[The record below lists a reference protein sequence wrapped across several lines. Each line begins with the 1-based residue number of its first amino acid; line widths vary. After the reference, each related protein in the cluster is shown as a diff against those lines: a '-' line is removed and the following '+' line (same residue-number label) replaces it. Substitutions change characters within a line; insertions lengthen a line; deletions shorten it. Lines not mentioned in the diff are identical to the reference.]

1 MDRRRQRRGKIQ
13 QPVRLA
19 DAIIAYAIHLPQHA
33 HGHRDIAAE
42 TDKHDARQAGM
53 QLLSFCRR
61 DGFVDDTADEVPPVD

>member
-1 MDRRRQRRGKIQ
+1 M
-13 QPVRLA
+13 
-19 DAIIAYAIHLPQHA
+19 PQHA

-42 TDKHDARQAGM
+42 TDKHDARQASR